1 LSEDLDEVQ
10 KVLPHCEE
18 KVDEEDAVK
27 TEELEKERQELE
39 RKTQED
45 LEKRKYLLSRVRG
58 CFINTIREITYEI
71 LKGRILLPDN
81 LNRKIFRYKVALTK
95 ICEPRVSYKVAR
107 QRVERWNEILPNLI
121 PVWWECLYLAWGILA
136 CDAYEKLNGVKA
148 KNGKTAKNA
157 REAEE
162 DDDSYEEVEGC

>member
-10 KVLPHCEE
+10 KVLPQGEE
-18 KVDEEDAVK
+18 KVDQEDDVK
-27 TEELEKERQELE
+27 TDDLEKKEI
-39 RKTQED
+39 D
-45 LEKRKYLLSRVRG
+45 DFEKRKYLLSKVRG

-121 PVWWECLYLAWGILA
+121 PVWWECLYLAWGVLT
-136 CDAYEKLNGVKA
+136 CDAYEKSNGVKA
-148 KNGKTAKNA
+148 KNGRTSKKA
-157 REAEE
+157 REAEQE
-162 DDDSYEEVEGC
+162 TACQEAAEGEGC